1 MTVRRLGSLWHGASA
16 WFQLYQLTPTG
27 IVLVER
33 IPRPSQERWEAQVGS
48 IAQTR
53 IRPIGDLC
61 G

>member
-33 IPRPSQERWEAQVGS
+33 IPRPSQERWEASGKHC
-48 IAQTR
+48 ATR